1 MAAGVLDHGKR
12 MRAIVPLKAPPGAKS
27 RLEPALAPGERL
39 ALYREMASGVLAALT
54 ACPMVS
60 GITVVTASEEAAAL
74 ARQHGA
80 AVLMLPREGG
90 MNEDLQAAL
99 ATVLAG
105 PVAIV
110 PGDLPLVRAEDFAAV
125 AAAALPGHVVIAPDR
140 HGEGTNVLA
149 FGDGARILPAFGPG
163 SFRRHHEAAEKL
175 GLAVSILRRPSLSFD
190 IDTPADLAELTRR
203 ADAATVPQSL
213 AMVS

>member
-39 ALYREMASGVLAALT
+39 ALYREMAAGVLAALSG
-54 ACPMVS
+54 CPLV
-60 GITVVTASEEAAAL
+60 GAITVVTASDEAAAL
-74 ARQHGA
+74 ARRHGA
-80 AVLMLPREGG
+80 AVLMLPNEGG

-99 ATVLAG
+99 STVADE
-105 PVAIV
+105 PVAII
-110 PGDLPLVRAEDFAAV
+110 PGDLPLARPEDFAAV

-149 FGDGARILPAFGPG
+149 FGAGARIVPAFGPG
-163 SFRRHHEAAEKL
+163 SFRRHHDAAEKR
-175 GLAVSILRRPSLSFD
+175 GLSVSILRRPSLSFD